1 MPTAC
6 CPFLQLALDDSV
18 EADWKRT
25 TLYPGPDILSL
36 PEVRQCGRTSTRV
49 DCADVNVRC
58 SFRAMMPLLLQDI
71 QEMFS
76 DYLAERGIDDDLA
89 NFIPAY
95 IDLKENKE
103 YLRWLGNLQQFF
115 AAK

>member
-1 MPTAC
+1 MHWHDVGANVGGGLPVPC
-6 CPFLQLALDDSV
+6 CPWFS
-18 EADWKRT
+18 
-25 TLYPGPDILSL
+25 
-36 PEVRQCGRTSTRV
+36 
-49 DCADVNVRC
+49 
-58 SFRAMMPLLLQDI
+58 QDI

-103 YLRWLGNLQQFF
+103 YLRWLGNLQTFF